1 VFSYRNIINV
11 CSIETIIFAH
21 KYYQLIMTNTFRY
34 IILTFIVF
42 LINACATYKTQINT
56 VASSEFPSKEIS
68 HSFYLIGDGGNSPI
82 GSESAG
88 LKAFKEAIKK
98 ASKQSTVL
106 FLGDNIYPKGLPKK
120 GDKGREFA
128 EYQLKVQ
135 TEAVK
140 DFKGD
145 AIFIPG
151 NHDWYS
157 GGLKGL
163 KRQEKYIEDA
173 LGKNT
178 FLPEDGCPIEKV
190 EISDDV
196 EMIIIDTEWYLA
208 NWNKHPTINDD
219 CEIKTRTRFFE
230 EFENLIKKARGKS
243 TIVAMHH
250 PMFTNGLH
258 GGEYDFKSH
267 MQPAPVLGTLK
278 NLLRETTGVSPE
290 DIQNK
295 RYNELKKR
303 IVTLTQEN
311 EKAIFVSGH
320 EHNLQYLVRDNIPQ
334 IVSGAGS
341 KSSATNNVVD
351 AFSSSDAGYARLDVF
366 KDGSSFVRFYS
377 AKSNKVIYQT
387 DVHGPDKDIDEM
399 VYGSTFPK
407 TKIAS
412 IYTAEEVE
420 KSGFHKAF
428 WGERYRDVYAKKI
441 EAPTVN
447 LDTLFGGLS
456 PFRKG
461 GGHQSKSLHLKDKAG
476 KRYVM
481 RALRKSATVYLQ
493 AMAFKDQY
501 IASEFEGTIT
511 ESLLEDFYTGSH
523 PYSAFVS
530 GKLSD
535 AVDLFHTN
543 PTLYYVPKQD
553 ALTGYNA
560 DFGDELY
567 MIEEHPSDGH
577 DEVES
582 FGFSNKIEST
592 NDLIKKL
599 RKDEKYKVDDVTYL
613 RARLFDMVVGDWDRH
628 TDQWRWAEF
637 ENKET
642 NEVIY
647 KPIPRDRDQVFSIMG
662 DGGFMEVATRII
674 PPLKLMEGFH
684 EDIRSIKGFNFS
696 PYSLDMALL
705 NKTSR
710 EQWETQIKFI
720 QEHLTSAV
728 IDDAFTEFPKE
739 IQGQSINEIKR
750 ILLERIKN
758 LSTFGMDYY
767 EVLNDC
773 VVVVGTDK
781 DDLFEIERL
790 PNGLTKVIASR
801 IKDGE
806 KGIVFF
812 EKLFSTADTKEIW
825 IYGLDDDDEFKV
837 FGNGDQLIK
846 VRLIGGQNNDIY
858 NVENGKKL
866 KFYDYK
872 SKKNT
877 IVTDK
882 GSRKLTDDYE
892 TNVYDFKKLK
902 NNTNQ
907 FIPVLGYNPD
917 DGVKIGVLNTFTK
930 YGFDRNPYSSQHTL
944 GASYYFATSGFDFEY
959 NGEFANILGPWN
971 LGLNAKFTSPNYA
984 INFFGYGNSTPNL
997 NADDEDN
1004 YSLDYN
1010 RVKYST
1016 LSFAPSLNWR
1026 GQLGGHFKLS
1036 LSYEAIEVE
1045 ESTDRFIN
1053 TFYVANGAD
1062 NHKSFIGAD
1071 AIYAYQNK
1079 DNEAFPTMGMQTSL
1093 QFGYKTNVD
1102 ESRGFGYVIPELGF
1116 DYKLEP
1122 SGNLV
1127 LATNA
1132 QAHFIFGDDFEFYQ
1146 AANIGANNGL
1156 RGYRNERFSGKTSFY
1171 QSTDL
1176 RLNITEFSTALLP
1189 LHIGVYGGF
1198 DYGRVWI
1205 DNNLVLDG
1213 NTAFNSSKWNT
1224 SIGGGVFANAAN
1236 IATLNLSA
1244 FNSDDGLRFAFKVG
1258 FGF

>member
-1 VFSYRNIINV
+1 
-11 CSIETIIFAH
+11 
-21 KYYQLIMTNTFRY
+21 MTKTLRY
-34 IILTFIVF
+34 ATLTFLVF
-42 LINACATYKTQINT
+42 FINACATYKTQINEE
-56 VASSEFPSKEIS
+56 ASSEFPNKEIS
-68 HSFYLIGDGGNSPI
+68 HSFYLIGDAGNSPI

-88 LKAFKEAIKK
+88 LQAFKAEIKK

-106 FLGDNIYPKGLPKK
+106 FLGDNIYPRGLPEE
-120 GDKGREFA
+120 GGKGREFA
-128 EYQLKVQ
+128 EYQLKIQ
-135 TEAVK
+135 TDAVK
-140 DFKGD
+140 DFKGE

-196 EMIIIDTEWYLA
+196 QMIIVDTEWYLV
-208 NWNKHPTINDD
+208 NWDNHPTMNDD
-219 CEIKTRTRFFE
+219 CEIKTRARFFE
-230 EFENLIKKARGKS
+230 EFESLVKKARGKS
-243 TIVAMHH
+243 TIIAMHH

-258 GGEYDFKSH
+258 GGEYNFKSH
-267 MQPAPVLGTLK
+267 MEPAPILGTIK
-278 NLLRETTGVSPE
+278 NLLRETSGVSQE
-290 DIQNK
+290 DLQNR
-295 RYNELKKR
+295 RYLELKKR

-311 EKAIFVSGH
+311 DKAIFVSGH

-351 AFSSSDAGYARLDVF
+351 AFSSSDAGYARLDIF

-377 AKSNKVIYQT
+377 AKTNAIIYQKA
-387 DVHGPDKDIDEM
+387 VHGPDRDEDLT
-399 VYGSTFPK
+399 VYGNTFPK
-407 TKIAS
+407 TKTAS
-412 IYTAEEVE
+412 IYTAEEVD
-420 KSGFHKAF
+420 KTGFHKSI
-428 WGERYRDVYAKKI
+428 WGDRYRDVYAKEI
-441 EAPTVN
+441 EVPTVN
-447 LDTLFGGLS
+447 LDTMFGGLS

-461 GGHQSKSLHLKDKAG
+461 GGHQSKSLHLKDKNG

-501 IASEFEGTIT
+501 IASEFEGTVT
-511 ESLLEDFYTGSH
+511 ESLLQDFYTGSH
-523 PYSAFVS
+523 PYAPFVT

-535 AVDLFHTN
+535 AIDLFHTN
-543 PTLYYVPKQD
+543 PEIYYVPKQD
-553 ALTGYNA
+553 ALVGYN
-560 DFGDELY
+560 GGYGNELY

-577 DEVES
+577 GDLAS

-592 NDLIKKL
+592 DDLMKKL
-599 RKDEKYKVDDVTYL
+599 RKDEKYKVDQVTYL
-613 RARLFDMVVGDWDRH
+613 RARLFDMVIGDWDRH

-642 NEVIY
+642 KEVIY

-662 DGGFMEVATRII
+662 DGGLMEIGTRII

-684 EDIRSIKGFNFS
+684 PDVRNIKGFNFS
-696 PYSLDMALL
+696 PYSLDMTLL
-705 NKTSR
+705 NKTTKA
-710 EQWETQIKFI
+710 QWQNQIKFI
-720 QEHLTSAV
+720 QDNLTSAV

-739 IQGQSINEIKR
+739 IRGESIDNIKEVF
-750 ILLERIKN
+750 LERIHN
-758 LSTFGMDYY
+758 LSTFGMDYFK
-767 EVLNDC
+767 VLNDYA
-773 VVVVGTDK
+773 VIVGTDK

-790 PNGLTKVIASR
+790 PNGFTKVTASR
-801 IKDGE
+801 IKDGK

-812 EKLFSTADTKEIW
+812 EKTYSTDETKEIW
-825 IYGLDDDDEFKV
+825 VYGLDDDDEFRV
-837 FGNGDQLIK
+837 FGSGDHLIK
-846 VRLIGGQNNDIY
+846 VRLIGGQNNDVY
-858 NVENGKKL
+858 TVENGKKL

-877 IVTDK
+877 IVK
-882 GSRKLTDDYE
+882 NNGSSKLTDDYE
-892 TNVYDFKKLK
+892 TNVYDFRKLK
-902 NNTNQ
+902 NTTNQ
-907 FIPVLGYNPD
+907 FVPVVGANPD
-917 DGVKIGVLNTFTK
+917 DGVKIGFLNTFTK
-930 YGFDRNPYSSQHTL
+930 YGFSRNPFSSQHTF

-959 NGEFANILGPWN
+959 NGEFANVLGSWN

-984 INFFGYGNSTPNL
+984 INFFGFGNSTPNL
-997 NADDEDN
+997 NADDDLV
-1004 YSLDYN
+1004 SLDYN

-1016 LSFAPSLNWR
+1016 LSFAPSLVWR
-1026 GQLGGHFKLS
+1026 GQLGGHLKMG

-1045 ESTDRFIN
+1045 ESNDRFIN
-1053 TFYVANGAD
+1053 TFYVENGAD
-1062 NHKSFIGAD
+1062 NHKSFVGAD
-1071 AIYAYQNK
+1071 ALYSYENR

-1093 QFGYKTNVD
+1093 HVGYKTNID
-1102 ESRGFGYVIPELGF
+1102 ESRGFGYVIPGIGF
-1116 DYKLEP
+1116 DYKLIP

-1127 LATNA
+1127 LASSA
-1132 QAHFIFGDDFEFYQ
+1132 KAHIIIGNDFEFYQ
-1146 AANIGANNGL
+1146 AATIGANNGL
-1156 RGYRNERFSGKTSFY
+1156 RGYRNERFSGKKSFY
-1171 QSTDL
+1171 QSSDL
-1176 RLNITEFSTALLP
+1176 RLNLAEIRTALLP

-1198 DYGRVWI
+1198 DYGRVWVD
-1205 DNNLVLDG
+1205 DNLALDG
-1213 NTAFNSSKWNT
+1213 NTAFNSNRWNT

-1236 IATLNLSA
+1236 VATLNLSA